1 MKNMR
6 TWDEYEIHLL
16 KKWCEKNQVSLL
28 VRKEK
33 DEENPSHFDIRRSDI
48 PVLMKDDMLY
58 RGNWKGNKA
67 KYQVLYPMNLFW
79 DMIFVSIWSGLQ
91 KLSDWVNAL
100 CTLRNVVP
108 HEGLTEFQ
116 LNQYRFTIW
125 NERDGE
131 WFCFD
136 IQKNIVGRRDAWSPD
151 APIQWSPLPS
161 IQPPSLQED
170 SYHGFLHENTLE
182 TKPKVEAVSNP
193 KPEAGPEVEPE
204 AEAELEREEEN
215 RGREPTIQDDDTS
228 KQEQEEEKVEEVS
241 KKNQWTVRDIQ
252 SWLLLGCPITKP
264 SQLIKKQKKL
274 NSDDDG
280 KEEEIG
286 ETRIEEET
294 SDIESS
300 SSSFVSRIVADSS
313 QTAGFCLEQKK
324 QFLEHW
330 WFLSQWGRRSHPSR
344 PFTQIIIT

>member
-1 MKNMR
+1 
-6 TWDEYEIHLL
+6 
-16 KKWCEKNQVSLL
+16 
-28 VRKEK
+28 
-33 DEENPSHFDIRRSDI
+33 
-48 PVLMKDDMLY
+48 
-58 RGNWKGNKA
+58 
-67 KYQVLYPMNLFW
+67 
-79 DMIFVSIWSGLQ
+79 
-91 KLSDWVNAL
+91 
-100 CTLRNVVP
+100 LRNVVP

-151 APIQWSPLPS
+151 APIQWSPLPNV
-161 IQPPSLQED
+161 QPPSLQED

-182 TKPKVEAVSNP
+182 TKPKAETVSNP
-193 KPEAGPEVEPE
+193 EPEVEPI
-204 AEAELEREEEN
+204 REEED
-215 RGREPTIQDDDTS
+215 RGREPIIQEDDTN
-228 KQEQEEEKVEEVS
+228 EQEEVEEVS
-241 KKNQWTVRDIQ
+241 NNKQWTVRDIQ

-264 SQLIKKQKKL
+264 SQLVKKQKKP
-274 NSDDDG
+274 NSEDEE
-280 KEEEIG
+280 KEEEVG

-300 SSSFVSRIVADSS
+300 SSSFVSRIVGDSS
-313 QTAGFCLEQKK
+313 QTAGYCLEQKK

-344 PFTQIIIT
+344 PFTQIVLT